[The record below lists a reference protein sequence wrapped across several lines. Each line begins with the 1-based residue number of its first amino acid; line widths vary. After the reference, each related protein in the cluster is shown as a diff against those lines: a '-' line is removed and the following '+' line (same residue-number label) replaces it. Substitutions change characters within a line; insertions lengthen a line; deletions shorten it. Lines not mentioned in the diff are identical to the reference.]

1 MKLSIISVN
10 ITSKTSKAGKPFQSA
25 EVVYKNTDSGK
36 VENKNIT
43 QYSNVFKQVA
53 EAQPGQVFDVKNE
66 KDDAGYWQWTSFV
79 RVTGETGAVTAAPA
93 ASASKGNWETSEER
107 AAKQVFI
114 IKQSS
119 LANAVAT
126 LAVGAKTAPSTD
138 QVIAVAQA
146 YTDWVL
152 GKGTTNL
159 FETPNDIE
167 VE

>member
-10 ITSKTSKAGKPFQSA
+10 VTSKTSKNGKSYQSA

-43 QYSNVFKQVA
+43 QYSEVFKQVA
-53 EAQPGQVFDVKNE
+53 DAQAGQVYNVQST
-66 KDDAGYWQWTSFV
+66 KDDAGYWQWVKFE

-93 ASASKGNWETSEER
+93 AAASKGNWETSEER
-107 AAKQVFI
+107 AARQVFI

-126 LAVGAKTAPSTD
+126 LAVGAKAAPNTE

-152 GKGTTNL
+152 GKGTNNL